1 MIDQPMTPSPV
12 AKLFK
17 AKRLA
22 MNLTQEELASKV
34 SEGLN
39 PPDRLS
45 QQSYA
50 AYERG
55 KSQTSRHMMQ
65 IATVLGLSWD
75 EVSRI
80 MFAELMEPPPPPPH
94 NGIEADHEG
103 QPEAHIED
111 EYFVARLLE
120 QHDLP
125 NEPGRT
131 EIKERSK
138 TDIRF
143 SSSKLRQIGVSP
155 ANVIC
160 VTVYGNSMEPA
171 LPHGCV
177 VGVDKARSIVQDGE
191 IYALIHN
198 DHLRVRLLYRLPSGG
213 IRLRSYNREEHPD
226 EEYSPQQIR
235 EQRVIIIGRVFWHSA
250 YR

>member
-1 MIDQPMTPSPV
+1 MIEQPMTPSPV

-22 MNLTQEELASKV
+22 MDLTQEELANKV

-65 IATVLGLSWD
+65 IATALGLSWD

-80 MFAELMEPPPPPPH
+80 MFAELMDPPTPF
-94 NGIEADHEG
+94 NDIEAATSEAE
-103 QPEAHIED
+103 PESQEED
-111 EYFVARLLE
+111 FVVAPLLE
-120 QHDLP
+120 QHDSP
-125 NEPGRT
+125 KEPGRT
-131 EIKERSK
+131 EIRERTK
-138 TDIRF
+138 ADIRF
-143 SSSKLRQIGVSP
+143 PSSKLKEIGVTP
-155 ANVIC
+155 RDVLC
-160 VTVYGNSMEPA
+160 VMVYGNSMEPA
-171 LPHGCV
+171 LPHGSI
-177 VGVDKARSIVQDGE
+177 VGVDKAKSVVQDGE

-235 EQRVIIIGRVFWHSA
+235 EQRVIILGRVFWHSA